1 MRIGFGV
8 PTSGSWA
15 SPDNTVALARRAEQ
29 LGYAS
34 LWTFQRLLVPLDA
47 EHPRWAP
54 QYRQVDDPIVTLA
67 HLSAVTTRARLGVAV
82 LNMPFFSPILLAKQL
97 TTLDRFAQG
106 RLDVGLG
113 IGWAQEEF
121 TAAGAPFARR
131 GARAEEFLRCLETIW
146 TQPEVDFH
154 GEFYDVPRSR
164 VAPRPV
170 QQPHPP
176 VLLGGSAPAAL
187 QRAGRLADGW
197 VSSSRADLTAIGE
210 SLAVV
215 RTAARQAGR
224 DPQALRFVVR
234 GVVKL
239 GTVDGARPPLQGSA
253 EQIRADLGR
262 LEEQGVT
269 EVFVDLNFD
278 PAVGAPDAD
287 AAASLSYAHE
297 VLEALAP

>member
-15 SPDNTVALARRAEQ
+15 SPASTVALAQRAED

-34 LWTFQRLLVPLDA
+34 LWTFQRLLVPVDSGN
-47 EHPRWAP
+47 PRWAP

-67 HLSAVTTRARLGVAV
+67 HLSAVTRRVRLGVAV

-113 IGWAQEEF
+113 IGWAQEEYR
-121 TAAGAPFARR
+121 AVGVPYERR

-146 TQPEVDFH
+146 TRAEVEFH

-164 VAPRPV
+164 VEPKPV
-170 QQPHPP
+170 QRPRPP

-187 QRAGRLADGW
+187 RRAGRVADGW
-197 VSSSRADLTAIGE
+197 VSSSRADLTTIGAAI
-210 SLAVV
+210 ATV
-215 RTAARQAGR
+215 RAGAEEAGR

-234 GVVKL
+234 GVVRL
-239 GTVDGARPPLQGSA
+239 GATDGQRTPLQGTA
-253 EQIRADLGR
+253 EQIRADLD
-262 LEEQGVT
+262 LLAAQGVS
-269 EVFVDLNFD
+269 EGFVDLNFD
-278 PAVGAPDAD
+278 PAVGSPDAD
-287 AAASLSYAHE
+287 AAGSLSYAHD